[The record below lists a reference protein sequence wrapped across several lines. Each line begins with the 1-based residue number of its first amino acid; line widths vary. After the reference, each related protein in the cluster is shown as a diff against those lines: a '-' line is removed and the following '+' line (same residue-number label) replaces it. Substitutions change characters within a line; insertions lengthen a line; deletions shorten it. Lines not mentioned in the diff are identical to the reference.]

1 MASLGPCSFCSK
13 CGFCLENEF
22 KFCPKCGVKVRTFP
36 TARCETTTTPFSLPN
51 FHTFKSQKESERKT
65 FFARKAHAGHKKRK
79 VDDEMVTIN
88 VGVMKEKGVIKRGE
102 TLPLKV
108 PSTASAEDIG
118 LAAVKKHT
126 LFNSRFIHSQAEHIL
141 AFKDGSEVK
150 QIPGVGPE
158 EPFTSRRYKEE
169 SGFGYARITL
179 YLLPEG
185 DIFEDLRRYVDE
197 EDDLLCDGASK
208 DSSDDEDFIKP
219 ALKPSL
225 YPVPLKS
232 RVLVQEGEKAL
243 QQPRQHL
250 QLGTIAFWST
260 AIPAGARFPSVQL
273 RNMQIGV
280 LSL

>member
-1 MASLGPCSFCSK
+1 MASLGPCSVCSK

-36 TARCETTTTPFSLPN
+36 TGRCETTTTPFSLPN

-102 TLPLKV
+102 TVPLKV
-108 PSTASAEDIG
+108 PSTASAEDIR

-126 LFNSRFIHSQAEHIL
+126 LFNSRFIHSQCEYIL

-150 QIPGVGPE
+150 HIPGVGPE
-158 EPFTSRRYKEE
+158 EPFTLRRYKEE

-179 YLLPEG
+179 YLLREG

-219 ALKPSL
+219 ALKPSQ
-225 YPVPLKS
+225 V
-232 RVLVQEGEKAL
+232 EGGS
-243 QQPRQHL
+243 PRK
-250 QLGTIAFWST
+250 I
-260 AIPAGARFPSVQL
+260 
-273 RNMQIGV
+273 
-280 LSL
+280 